1 MGKVKGKHRLDK
13 YYNLAKEHGY
23 RSRAS
28 WKLVQLDSK
37 FSFLKSAHAVL
48 DLCAAPGGWMQVAVQ
63 RVPVGSLV
71 LGLDL
76 DPIAP
81 IRGAI
86 SLQQD
91 ITKSECKSKIKR
103 VLEEHG
109 TAAFDVVLHDGS
121 PNVGGAWAQEAMSQN
136 ALVIDSVKLATQFLA
151 PKGTFV
157 TKVFRSQDYSSVL
170 YCLKQLFDKV
180 EVDKPAASRS
190 ASAEIFLVGLRYKA
204 PAKIDPRL
212 LDVKHLFQGS
222 VEPQK
227 KVIDVLRVSK
237 QKRHRDGYEDGETI
251 SKKVSTAADFIW
263 SDSPL
268 EILGSVTSIT
278 FEDPASLPIKDHNST
293 TEEVKA
299 SCLDLRVLG
308 KPEFKHL
315 LKWRMLLRKA
325 LSPSE
330 KATSTPTTNVDK
342 GDKGEEENEDDK
354 LLNEM
359 EELTYAMDRKK
370 KKEKKLLAK
379 RRAKDKLR
387 KATGMQIDVMEDGY
401 IDHELFS
408 LSSIKGKKDLA
419 AVDSSE
425 YDDGNNNDLRGSDDE
440 DQEKTE
446 DESSSDVD
454 SEEERRRYDEQIEE
468 ILDHAYEQYAA
479 KVDGS
484 TKQRKRAKQA
494 YDQLE
499 DGDND
504 DTILSDHDSDKDEA
518 DPEANPLMVPLDDGE
533 GPTQEEITNRWFSQD
548 IFAEAVEQGDLGK
561 YESDD
566 EMEVDNQEKR
576 PPGPE
581 KAKVKKSQDEKPIPD
596 KAKVKKS
603 QDEKLIPDKAK
614 VKKSQD
620 EKPIPDKAK
629 EKKTN
634 DATAGTNHTQLK
646 ASNAEDDFEIVPAP
660 ATDSSDDSSS
670 DDSEDD
676 DVERKAEILA
686 CAKKMLRKKQRE
698 QFLDD
703 AYNKYM
709 FDDSGLPTWFLEEER
724 RHRQPIKPI
733 TKEEIAAMRAQFKEI
748 NARPAKKVAEA
759 KARKK
764 RIAMKKLEKVRQ
776 KANSIADQTEISE
789 RSKRKQIEQLYKKA
803 TPKRPQKEYV
813 VAKKGVQVK
822 TGKGKVLVDR
832 RMKKDARARGTGKQ
846 GKGGSK
852 KGKNGKGRKGKGSF
866 KASGK
871 KGNRA
876 GKGGHA

>member
-86 SLQQD
+86 ALQQD

-170 YCLKQLFDKV
+170 YCLKQLFEKV

-212 LDVKHLFQGS
+212 LD
-222 VEPQK
+222 
-227 KVIDVLRVSK
+227 VIDVLRVSK

-315 LKWRMLLRKA
+315 LKWRMQLRKA

-330 KATSTPTTNVDK
+330 KATSTPATLV
-342 GDKGEEENEDDK
+342 DKGEEENEDDK

-419 AVDSSE
+419 AVDSTE
-425 YDDGNNNDLRGSDDE
+425 YDDGNNDLRGSEDE
-440 DQEKTE
+440 ENQEKTE

-484 TKQRKRAKQA
+484 TKQRKRARQA

-499 DGDND
+499 
-504 DTILSDHDSDKDEA
+504 
-518 DPEANPLMVPLDDGE
+518 V
-533 GPTQEEITNRWFSQD
+533 
-548 IFAEAVEQGDLGK
+548 
-561 YESDD
+561 
-566 EMEVDNQEKR
+566 
-576 PPGPE
+576 
-581 KAKVKKSQDEKPIPD
+581 
-596 KAKVKKS
+596 
-603 QDEKLIPDKAK
+603 
-614 VKKSQD
+614 
-620 EKPIPDKAK
+620 
-629 EKKTN
+629 
-634 DATAGTNHTQLK
+634 
-646 ASNAEDDFEIVPAP
+646 
-660 ATDSSDDSSS
+660 
-670 DDSEDD
+670 
-676 DVERKAEILA
+676 
-686 CAKKMLRKKQRE
+686 
-698 QFLDD
+698 
-703 AYNKYM
+703 
-709 FDDSGLPTWFLEEER
+709 
-724 RHRQPIKPI
+724 
-733 TKEEIAAMRAQFKEI
+733 
-748 NARPAKKVAEA
+748 
-759 KARKK
+759 
-764 RIAMKKLEKVRQ
+764 
-776 KANSIADQTEISE
+776 
-789 RSKRKQIEQLYKKA
+789 
-803 TPKRPQKEYV
+803 
-813 VAKKGVQVK
+813 
-822 TGKGKVLVDR
+822 
-832 RMKKDARARGTGKQ
+832 
-846 GKGGSK
+846 
-852 KGKNGKGRKGKGSF
+852 
-866 KASGK
+866 
-871 KGNRA
+871 
-876 GKGGHA
+876 

>member
-1 MGKVKGKHRLDK
+1 MKGKHRLDK
-13 YYNLAKEHGY
+13 YYQLAKEHGY

-37 FSFLKSAHAVL
+37 FSFLNSARSVL

-76 DPIAP
+76 VPIAP

-86 SLQQD
+86 ALQQD

-103 VLEEHG
+103 VMEKHG
-109 TAAFDVVLHDGS
+109 ARAFDVVLHDGS

-170 YCLKQLFDKV
+170 YCLKQLFEKV

-190 ASAEIFLVGLRYKA
+190 ASAEIYVLGLRYKA

-222 VEPQK
+222 IEPQK
-227 KVIDVLRVSK
+227 KVVDVLRVTK
-237 QKRHRDGYEDGETI
+237 QKRHREGYEEGETI

-278 FEDPASLPIKDHNST
+278 FEDPASLPIKDHSST

-299 SCLDLRVLG
+299 LCDDLRVLG
-308 KPEFKHL
+308 KQDFKYL
-315 LKWRMLLRKA
+315 LKWRIQLRKA

-330 KATSTPTTNVDK
+330 KANSSTTVSD
-342 GDKGEEENEDDK
+342 GDKGCEENEDDK

-359 EELTYAMDRKK
+359 EELTYAMERKK
-370 KKEKKLLAK
+370 KRAKKLLAK
-379 RRAKDKLR
+379 RRAKDKSR
-387 KATGMQIDVMEDGY
+387 KATGMQIDALEDGY

-408 LSSIKGKKDLA
+408 LSSIKGKKDLV
-419 AVDSSE
+419 AVDSTE
-425 YDDGNNNDLRGSDDE
+425 YDDGNSDLRGSEDE
-440 DQEKTE
+440 ENQEETE
-446 DESSSDVD
+446 DESSSDID
-454 SEEERRRYDEQIEE
+454 SEEEHKRYDEQIEE
-468 ILDHAYEQYAA
+468 ILDHAYEQYMA
-479 KVDGS
+479 KKDGS

-494 YDQLE
+494 YSDLLE
-499 DGDND
+499 GGDGDD
-504 DTILSDHDSDKDEA
+504 DDAILPDHDSDREEE

-533 GPTQEEITNRWFSQD
+533 GPNQEEITNRWFGQD
-548 IFAEAVEQGDLGK
+548 IFAEAVERGDLGK
-561 YESDD
+561 YDSDD
-566 EMEVDNQEKR
+566 EMDVDNQVERQAVCEKT
-576 PPGPE
+576 
-581 KAKVKKSQDEKPIPD
+581 KVKKKKKDEKPTSDRAKKKKINNAAGPD
-596 KAKVKKS
+596 RPQL
-603 QDEKLIPDKAK
+603 QD
-614 VKKSQD
+614 S
-620 EKPIPDKAK
+620 
-629 EKKTN
+629 KT
-634 DATAGTNHTQLK
+634 Q
-646 ASNAEDDFEIVPAP
+646 DDFEIVPAP

-670 DDSEDD
+670 DDSEDED
-676 DVERKAEILA
+676 IDTKAEILA
-686 CAKKMLRKKQRE
+686 YAKKMLRKKQRE
-698 QFLDD
+698 QILDD

-709 FDDSGLPTWFLEEER
+709 FDDDGLPKWFLEEER

-733 TKEEIAAMRAQFKEI
+733 TKEEVAAMRAQFKEI

-764 RIAMKKLEKVRQ
+764 RVAMKKLEKVRQ
-776 KANSIADQTEISE
+776 KANSISNQTDISD
-789 RSKRKQIEQLYKKA
+789 RSKSKQIEQLYKKA
-803 TPKRPQKEYV
+803 VPKKPQKEYV

-832 RMKKDARARGTGKQ
+832 RMKKDARARGTGKP

-852 KGKNGKGRKGKGSF
+852 KGKNGKVRKGKGSV
-866 KASGK
+866 KASVRKGNKGK
-871 KGNRA
+871 KS
-876 GKGGHA
+876 GHA